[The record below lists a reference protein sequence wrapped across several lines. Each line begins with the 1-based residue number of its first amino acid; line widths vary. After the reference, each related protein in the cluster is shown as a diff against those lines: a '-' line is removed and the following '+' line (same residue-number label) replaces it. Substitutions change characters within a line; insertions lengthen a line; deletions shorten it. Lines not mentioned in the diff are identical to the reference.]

1 METRLAKKIL
11 VATDFSEGS
20 DEALDRAIE
29 TAKVSGAE
37 IEVLHVIELAEE
49 FPFGT
54 TYFDADYGVLYAS
67 VDRELAR
74 RADRAR
80 AAGLRC
86 ETKIIEGT
94 ATTDIIQRAQRIG
107 ADLVVVGTHGRTG
120 LAHIV
125 LGSVA
130 ERVVRRASCPVLT
143 VPVLQKGGL
152 SMSTATA
159 AAVPNNIRTDSR
171 PKTKGPGRAMESKGR
186 ILVVDDEVNARTA
199 LTELLHD
206 EGYTVDAAADGFK
219 ALGKMADFA
228 PDLVLT
234 DLKMPGMDGIQLL
247 GKIRESDPELP
258 VVMMTAFG
266 EVETAVGAMRA
277 GARDYLSKPVN
288 VGELQVVVAREMAA
302 RKLRAEAGLLR
313 ERLAEKYSFNNI
325 VGSSRRCR
333 KCSRRWRRSPR
344 HARACSSPANREPAR
359 S

>member
-1 METRLAKKIL
+1 METPLAKKIL

-29 TAKVSGAE
+29 MAKVSGAE

-143 VPVLQKGGL
+143 VPYSRK
-152 SMSTATA
+152 A
-159 AAVPNNIRTDSR
+159 A
-171 PKTKGPGRAMESKGR
+171 
-186 ILVVDDEVNARTA
+186 
-199 LTELLHD
+199 
-206 EGYTVDAAADGFK
+206 
-219 ALGKMADFA
+219 
-228 PDLVLT
+228 
-234 DLKMPGMDGIQLL
+234 
-247 GKIRESDPELP
+247 
-258 VVMMTAFG
+258 
-266 EVETAVGAMRA
+266 
-277 GARDYLSKPVN
+277 
-288 VGELQVVVAREMAA
+288 
-302 RKLRAEAGLLR
+302 
-313 ERLAEKYSFNNI
+313 
-325 VGSSRRCR
+325 
-333 KCSRRWRRSPR
+333 
-344 HARACSSPANREPAR
+344 
-359 S
+359 